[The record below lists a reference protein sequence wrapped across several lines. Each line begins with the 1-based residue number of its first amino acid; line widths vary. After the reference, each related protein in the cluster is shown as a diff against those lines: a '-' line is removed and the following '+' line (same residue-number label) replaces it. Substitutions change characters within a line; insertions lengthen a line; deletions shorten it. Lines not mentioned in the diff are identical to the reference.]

1 MHAEIKRYFQLQDL
15 PFEQTP
21 NLKFFCDFELYRDA
35 LEAIMQSLDK
45 GEPIIKVIGE
55 VGTGKTLL
63 CRKLIDALDAR
74 GVVTLYIHNPLL
86 NTETL
91 FRLIADELAIEHC
104 SGDVEYYLYKN
115 ITDKL
120 LSYYHAGKRVV
131 LLVDEAQTLS
141 DASLEAL
148 RLLTNL
154 ESEHQKLIQL
164 VFLGQPELDE
174 RLELKK
180 FRQLKQRIGFGV
192 QLTSLQSHQIA
203 YYLQRRLITAGH
215 ATGDLFSPAASQ
227 MMFEVSVG
235 IPRVINIIA
244 YKALLASYV
253 QGKSSV
259 DKEAMQSAIFDSKE
273 VIASCSQKKKLLSLS
288 FGLNLNRQD
297 YTLIVLFA
305 VAIAALFTFFL
316 LIR

>member
-1 MHAEIKRYFQLQDL
+1 MHMEIKRYFQLQDL

-21 NLKFFCDFELYRDA
+21 NVKFFCDFERYRDA
-35 LEAIMQSLDK
+35 LEAIVHSVEK

-63 CRKLIDALDAR
+63 CRKLIDALDAK
-74 GVVTLYIHNPLL
+74 GIVTLYIHNPLL

-91 FRLIADELAIEHC
+91 FRLIADELAIEH
-104 SGDVEYYLYKN
+104 SATDVEYYLYKN
-115 ITDKL
+115 ITNQL
-120 LSYYHAGKRVV
+120 LAYYYEGKRVV
-131 LLVDEAQTLS
+131 LLIDEAQTLS

-164 VFLGQPELDE
+164 VLLAQPELDE
-174 RLELKK
+174 RLALKK
-180 FRQLKQRIGFGV
+180 FRQLKQRIAFGV
-192 QLTSLQSHQIA
+192 QLTSLQSHQIG
-203 YYLQRRLITAGH
+203 YYLQRRLISAGH

-227 MMFEVSVG
+227 MIFEVSAGV
-235 IPRVINIIA
+235 PRVINIVA

-253 QGKSSV
+253 QGKSLV
-259 DKEAMQSAIFDSKE
+259 DKEAMQAAIFDSKE
-273 VIASCSQKKKLLSLS
+273 VIASCSKKKSLLS
-288 FGLNLNRQD
+288 RQD
-297 YTLIVLFA
+297 YALIVLFA
-305 VAIAALFTFFL
+305 VAIATLFSFFL

>member
-1 MHAEIKRYFQLQDL
+1 MHTEIKRYFQLQDL

-35 LEAIMQSLDK
+35 LEAVIQSLEK

-63 CRKLIDALDAR
+63 CRKLINALDAK

-91 FRLIADELAIEHC
+91 FRLIADELAIEH
-104 SGDVEYYLYKN
+104 SSADVEYYLYKN

-120 LSYYHAGKRVV
+120 LDYYHEGRRVV

-141 DASLEAL
+141 DASLETL

-154 ESEHQKLIQL
+154 ESEHQKLIQI
-164 VFLGQPELDE
+164 VFLAQPELDE
-174 RLELKK
+174 RLALKK
-180 FRQLKQRIGFGV
+180 FRQLKQRIAFGV

-203 YYLQRRLITAGH
+203 HYLQRRLISAGH
-215 ATGDLFSPAASQ
+215 VTGDLFSPAASQ
-227 MMFEVSVG
+227 ILFDVSHG

-253 QGKSSV
+253 QGKSSI
-259 DKEAMQSAIFDSKE
+259 DKEVMQSAILDSRE
-273 VIASCSQKKKLLSLS
+273 AIASCSQKKPLFSLS
-288 FGLNLNRQD
+288 KQD
-297 YTLIVLFA
+297 YALIALFL
-305 VAIAALFTFFL
+305 VAIATLFSFFL

>member
-1 MHAEIKRYFQLQDL
+1 MHKEIKRYFQLQDL

-21 NLKFFCDFELYRDA
+21 NLKFFCDFELYCDA
-35 LEAIMQSLDK
+35 AEAILQSLEK

-63 CRKLIDALDAR
+63 CRKLIDALDIK

-86 NTETL
+86 NTDTL
-91 FRLIADELAIEHC
+91 FRLIADELSITHNSSDA
-104 SGDVEYYLYKN
+104 EYYLYNN
-115 ITDKL
+115 ITKKL
-120 LSYYHAGKRVV
+120 LAYYHEGKRVV

-164 VFLGQPELDE
+164 VLLAQPELED
-174 RLELKK
+174 RLALKQL
-180 FRQLKQRIGFGV
+180 RQLKQRIGFSV
-192 QLTSLQSHQIA
+192 QLTSLQSHQIP
-203 YYLQRRLITAGH
+203 YYLQRRLISAGH
-215 ATGDLFSPAASQ
+215 ATGDLFSPVASQ
-227 MMFEVSVG
+227 MMFEVSAG

-253 QGKSSV
+253 QGKSLV
-259 DKEAMQSAIFDSKE
+259 DKEVMRAAILDSKE
-273 VIASCSQKKKLLSLS
+273 AIDSCLHKKKL
-288 FGLNLNRQD
+288 FNHQD
-297 YTLIVLFA
+297 YGLIVLFA
-305 VAIAALFTFFL
+305 VAIGAVFSFFL

>member
-21 NLKFFCDFELYRDA
+21 NLKFYCDFEVYRDA
-35 LEAIMQSLDK
+35 LDAVIHSLEK
-45 GEPIIKVIGE
+45 GEPIIKVTGE

-74 GVVTLYIHNPLL
+74 SVVTLYIHNPLL

-91 FRLIADELAIEHC
+91 FRLIADELAVSHA
-104 SGDVEYYLYKN
+104 STDVEYYLYKN

-120 LSYYHAGKRVV
+120 LSYYHEEKKVV

-154 ESEHQKLIQL
+154 ESEHRKLIQI

-174 RLELKK
+174 RLSQKK
-180 FRQLKQRIGFGV
+180 FRQLKQRIGFNV
-192 QLTSLQSHQIA
+192 ELVSLQSYQIA
-203 YYLQRRLITAGH
+203 HYLQRRLLSAGH
-215 ATGDLFSPAASQ
+215 PTGDIFSSSASH
-227 MMFEVSVG
+227 MMFEVSHG
-235 IPRVINIIA
+235 IPRVVNIIA

-253 QGKSSV
+253 LGKRLV
-259 DKEAMQSAIFDSKE
+259 DRDAMQVAIRDSKE
-273 VIASCSQKKKLLSLS
+273 AIASCARKRSLFSQQDNMLILLFVVAAL
-288 FGLNLNRQD
+288 
-297 YTLIVLFA
+297 VLFS
-305 VAIAALFTFFL
+305 FFL
-316 LIR
+316 LVR

>member
-1 MHAEIKRYFQLQDL
+1 MHTEIKRYFQLQDL

-35 LEAIMQSLDK
+35 LEAIVHSLEK

-63 CRKLIDALDAR
+63 CRKLIDALDAK
-74 GVVTLYIHNPLL
+74 GIVTLYIHNPLL

-91 FRLIADELAIEHC
+91 FRLIADELAVPHN
-104 SGDVEYYLYKN
+104 SSDAEYYLYKN
-115 ITDKL
+115 ITNKL
-120 LSYYHAGKRVV
+120 LAYYHEGKRVV

-164 VFLGQPELDE
+164 VFLAQPELEE
-174 RLELKK
+174 RLALKK

-203 YYLQRRLITAGH
+203 YYLQRRLISAGH
-215 ATGDLFSPAASQ
+215 ATGDLFSPIASQ
-227 MMFEVSVG
+227 RMFEVSAG
-235 IPRVINIIA
+235 IPRVINIVA
-244 YKALLASYV
+244 YKALLAAYV
-253 QGKSSV
+253 QGKSNV
-259 DKEAMQSAIFDSKE
+259 DKEAMQAAIMDSKE
-273 VIASCSQKKKLLSLS
+273 AIASCAQKKPLLSLS
-288 FGLNLNRQD
+288 RQDWCLILICSVIIFGL
-297 YTLIVLFA
+297 
-305 VAIAALFTFFL
+305 FFGF
-316 LIR
+316 IFFID

>member
-35 LEAIMQSLDK
+35 LEAITHSLEK
-45 GEPIIKVIGE
+45 GEPIIKVVGE

-63 CRKLIDALDAR
+63 CRKLIDALDAKDM
-74 GVVTLYIHNPLL
+74 VTLYIHNPLL

-91 FRLIADELAIEHC
+91 FRLIADELSIAH
-104 SGDVEYYLYKN
+104 SATDVEYYLYKN

-120 LSYYHAGKRVV
+120 LTYYHAGRRVV

-164 VFLGQPELDE
+164 VLLGQPELDE
-174 RLELKK
+174 RLGAKK
-180 FRQLKQRIGFGV
+180 FRQLKQRIGFSV

-215 ATGDLFSPAASQ
+215 ATGDLFLPVASQ
-227 MMFEVSVG
+227 MIFEVSFG
-235 IPRVINIIA
+235 IPRVVNIIA

-253 QGKSSV
+253 QGKSLV
-259 DKEAMQSAIFDSKE
+259 DKEATQAAILDSKE
-273 VIASCSQKKKLLSLS
+273 VIASCSQQKKL
-288 FGLNLNRQD
+288 FNRQD
-297 YTLIVLFA
+297 YALMGLFVIAVAVLFS
-305 VAIAALFTFFL
+305 FFL

>member
-1 MHAEIKRYFQLQDL
+1 MHVEIKRYFQLQDL

-21 NLKFFCDFELYRDA
+21 NLKYFCDFELYRDA
-35 LEAIMQSLDK
+35 LDAIVHSLEK

-63 CRKLIDALDAR
+63 CRKLIDALDAK

-91 FRLIADELAIEHC
+91 FRLIADELGVEH
-104 SGDVEYYLYKN
+104 SATDVEYYLYKN

-120 LSYYHAGKRVV
+120 LAYYHAGKKVV

-141 DASLEAL
+141 DASLETL

-164 VFLGQPELDE
+164 VFLAQPELDE
-174 RLELKK
+174 RLALKK
-180 FRQLKQRIGFGV
+180 FRQLKQRIAFGV
-192 QLTSLQSHQIA
+192 QLRSLQSYQIA
-203 YYLQRRLITAGH
+203 YYLQRRLISAGH

-227 MMFEVSVG
+227 MMFDVSAG

-253 QGKSSV
+253 RGKLLV
-259 DKEAMQSAIFDSKE
+259 DKEAMQAAISDSKE
-273 VIASCSQKKKLLSLS
+273 AIASCAKKKNLL
-288 FGLNLNRQD
+288 GRQD
-297 YTLIVLFA
+297 VVLIALFV
-305 VAIAALFTFFL
+305 VAIAVLFSFFL

>member
-21 NLKFFCDFELYRDA
+21 NLKFYCDFDMYQDA
-35 LEAIMQSLDK
+35 IEAVMHSLEK
-45 GEPIIKVIGE
+45 GEPIIKVVGE

-63 CRKLIDALDAR
+63 CRKLIDALDAK

-91 FRLIADELAIEHC
+91 FRLIADELAVPHD
-104 SGDVEYYLYKN
+104 STDTEYYLYKN

-120 LSYYHAGKRVV
+120 LSYYHAEKKVV

-154 ESEHQKLIQL
+154 ESEHRKLVQI

-174 RLELKK
+174 RLALKK
-180 FRQLKQRIGFGV
+180 FRQLKQRIGFNV
-192 QLTSLQSHQIA
+192 QLTSLQSHQVA
-203 YYLQRRLITAGH
+203 RYLQRRLLSAGH
-215 ATGDLFSPAASQ
+215 ATGELFSPSASQ
-227 MMFEVSVG
+227 MMFEVSDG
-235 IPRVINIIA
+235 IPRVVNIIA

-253 QGKSSV
+253 QGKLSV
-259 DKEAMQSAIFDSKE
+259 DKDVMQVAISDSKE
-273 VIASCSQKKKLLSLS
+273 VIASCSKRKSLLSK
-288 FGLNLNRQD
+288 QD
-297 YTLIVLFA
+297 STLILLFVVAIIVLFS
-305 VAIAALFTFFL
+305 FFL

>member
-1 MHAEIKRYFQLQDL
+1 MHTEIKRYFQLQDL

-35 LEAIMQSLDK
+35 LDAIIQSLEK
-45 GEPIIKVIGE
+45 GEPIVKVIGE

-63 CRKLIDALDAR
+63 CRKLIGALDEKNI
-74 GVVTLYIHNPLL
+74 VTLYIHNPLL

-91 FRLIADELAIEHC
+91 FRLIADELGIEH
-104 SGDVEYYLYKN
+104 SVSDAEYYLYKN
-115 ITDKL
+115 ITNQL
-120 LSYYHAGKRVV
+120 LAYYHAGRRVV

-164 VFLGQPELDE
+164 VLLAQPELDE
-174 RLELKK
+174 RLQEKK
-180 FRQLKQRIGFGV
+180 FRQLKQRIGFSV

-203 YYLQRRLITAGH
+203 YYLQRRLIMAGH
-215 ATGDLFSPAASQ
+215 ATGDLFLPAASQ
-227 MMFEVSVG
+227 MIFQVSVG

-253 QGKSSV
+253 QGKSLV
-259 DKEAMQSAIFDSKE
+259 DKEATQAAICDSKE
-273 VIASCSQKKKLLSLS
+273 VIASCSQKKTLLE
-288 FGLNLNRQD
+288 RAD
-297 YTLIVLFA
+297 YALIGVF
-305 VAIAALFTFFL
+305 VIAIAIVCSFFL

>member
-21 NLKFFCDFELYRDA
+21 NLKFYCDFEIYRDA
-35 LEAIMQSLDK
+35 LDTIVHSLDK
-45 GEPIIKVIGE
+45 GEPIVKVIGE

-63 CRKLIDALDAR
+63 CRKLIDALDSK

-91 FRLIADELAIEHC
+91 FRLIADELSVAHAPTET
-104 SGDVEYYLYKN
+104 EYYLYKN

-120 LSYYHAGKRVV
+120 LTYYHQEKRVV

-154 ESEHQKLIQL
+154 ESEHRKLLQI

-174 RLELKK
+174 RLSLKK
-180 FRQLKQRIGFGV
+180 FRQLKQRIGFNV

-203 YYLQRRLITAGH
+203 RYLQRRLLSAGH
-215 ATGDLFSPAASQ
+215 ATGEVFSSSASQ
-227 MMFEVSVG
+227 QIFEASYG

-259 DKEAMQSAIFDSKE
+259 DSAAMQAAILDSKE
-273 VIASCSQKKKLLSLS
+273 AIASCSNAKSFLSKQDGALILL
-288 FGLNLNRQD
+288 FIVAA
-297 YTLIVLFA
+297 IVLFS
-305 VAIAALFTFFL
+305 FFL